1 MLKLVNVSKFY
12 YNKGIVSSG
21 ITKVNLVLNLGE
33 FVAITG
39 ESGSGK
45 STLLNVISG
54 LDSYE
59 EGEMYINGKE
69 TSHYTETD
77 FEDYRRKYISN
88 IFQNF
93 NLVNSYTV
101 YQNVELVL
109 LLNGYK
115 KHDVKEKILD
125 IIDQVGLTEFKNTK
139 VSKLS
144 GGQKQRVAIARA
156 MVKDTP
162 IIVADEPTGNLDSKS
177 AYEVIEILKRVA
189 KNKLVIVVTHNIEQ
203 VENIATKIIKMH
215 DGRITEINEIKKINL
230 DNLYEDDAENEN
242 SSKANFVKSENKES
256 EQDNI
261 KSEDESEKSSSN
273 KSKKSQKEIRQTK
286 NKSISLLNKYRL
298 GFRNTF
304 NIPAKFILLVAVFF
318 FVASAIIATYGG
330 FKLSDKNRE
339 PFGMS
344 IVLGNTSPK
353 RILINKKDRTAF
365 DDELYEKIQSI
376 ENVDYIVKD
385 DTFLDSEV
393 LLMGKE
399 DSSQD
404 NQNINAKQLGG
415 SADSID
421 TFKGEATHGRMPE
434 NENEAIVQVDKDK
447 FSYIIDEKDDL
458 LNSEFLLSLTSM
470 SGGYEEENLG
480 VITLVGISV
489 SNDENFKYTNR
500 PKIYFSN
507 NTMKILRTSANKQNS
522 EITAFMNNKYQDY
535 KVLPSNK
542 VESGKAI
549 IDDDLKY
556 EFDKYKAV
564 GNPIKVKIS
573 NIYFSQELN
582 LTIGD
587 TYTKN
592 NFINKTG
599 YDKYSSNR
607 NNIFINDQDYNSL
620 FSKQP
625 YQSSVFVKDEKK
637 IDETIEELKKLGVN
651 PKKATDFVVS
661 SVLEVYVKM
670 VKIIKT
676 IVSIILIVALFFI
689 SYVIIKIILKSRN
702 VYYTT
707 LRMLGARMK
716 DVKRILDIEL
726 FFNSTFAY
734 LLFLVD
740 VILIKNN
747 IIKNQSVQELL
758 SFIQI
763 KDYIITYV
771 MVVVMARLSSNRF
784 AKKIFKKSAITT
796 YNEEI

>member
-620 FSKQP
+620 FSKQL